1 MSYRN
6 GLTTSLPELEK
17 MIERISEEKMK
28 LIKKLKL
35 TKKEGIELYKS
46 KIELDIYNK
55 TGFSDDW
62 ELKK

>member
-1 MSYRN
+1 MSIRN

-35 TKKEGIELYKS
+35 TKKEGIGLYKS
-46 KIELDIYNK
+46 KFELDIYNK
-55 TGFSDDW
+55 TGFNDDW
-62 ELKK
+62 EFLK

>member
-1 MSYRN
+1 MSIRN

-17 MIERISEEKMK
+17 IIEKISKEKMQ

-35 TKKEGIELYKS
+35 SKKEGIELYKS
-46 KIELDIYNK
+46 KMELDIYNK

-62 ELKK
+62 EFKK

>member
-1 MSYRN
+1 MSIRN

-17 MIERISEEKMK
+17 IIEKISREKMQ

-35 TKKEGIELYKS
+35 SKKEGIELYKS

-55 TGFSDDW
+55 TGFNDDW
-62 ELKK
+62 EFKK

>member
-1 MSYRN
+1 MSIRN

-17 MIERISEEKMK
+17 IIEKISKEKMQ

-35 TKKEGIELYKS
+35 SKKEGIELYKS

-55 TGFSDDW
+55 TGFNDDW
-62 ELKK
+62 EFKK

>member
-1 MSYRN
+1 MSIRN

-17 MIERISEEKMK
+17 IIEKISKEKMQ